1 MVAAAADTPLA
12 FSLSPGQAGD
22 APEGRKLLRIWD
34 ENEESH
40 SEGSCFM
47 VMDRAYE
54 GDETR
59 ELVESLGHVPVVP
72 PKSNRLEP
80 WEYDHELY
88 KRRNEIERLF
98 RLLKGFRR
106 LATRYDKLD
115 VMFLA
120 FLTVT
125 FIWQLVK

>member
-1 MVAAAADTPLA
+1 MVAADANTPLA

-22 APEGRKLLRIWD
+22 APEGRKLLRTWD
-34 ENEESH
+34 ENEEPH
-40 SEGSCFM
+40 SEVSYFF

-80 WEYDHELY
+80 WEYDREL
-88 KRRNEIERLF
+88 
-98 RLLKGFRR
+98 
-106 LATRYDKLD
+106 
-115 VMFLA
+115 
-120 FLTVT
+120 
-125 FIWQLVK
+125 